1 MAFSENIAALLVSN
15 VEFNNDAL
23 EAKVEA
29 FGTQVS
35 NVTLAAIN
43 FEQAIGT
50 DEAAATAG
58 KGLIDL
64 AATIGTAFPNLTPA
78 QVEKFKSTIA
88 AVYDNPDEKIDAA
101 GEALEFAKRG
111 RIHTGIGS
119 SDIHIQHK
127 FNTTREKIIER
138 AIAATKYA
146 KTKVEDVEFYCE
158 DAGRG

>member
-78 QVEKFKSTIA
+78 QVDKFKSTIA

-101 GEALEFAKRG
+101 GEAL
-111 RIHTGIGS
+111 
-119 SDIHIQHK
+119 
-127 FNTTREKIIER
+127 FNASVDAI
-138 AIAATKYA
+138 IAAQELSAFVNELLEET
-146 KTKVEDVEFYCE
+146 V
-158 DAGRG
+158 